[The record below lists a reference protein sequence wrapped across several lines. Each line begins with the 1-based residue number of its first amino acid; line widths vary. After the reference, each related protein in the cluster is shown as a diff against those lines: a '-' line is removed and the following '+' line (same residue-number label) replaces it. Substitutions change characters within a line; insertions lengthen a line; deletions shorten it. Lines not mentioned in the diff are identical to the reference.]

1 MRRRGCPNPIPW
13 DDSRWATL
21 FSCHHGGGP
30 RVSILRN
37 AGWGA
42 FGGVPTGRCR
52 WMPASLRARNGS
64 PMQSPGGCRRTVFR
78 AEKVEMRIR
87 VALFIVLLA
96 NGLWSVGA
104 RACPT
109 EVAEPGAH
117 SHGVEDAGAHVHRSA
132 GGTSGHAP
140 IAERD
145 ARRGLGAPEEGP
157 DCCRADARAPVPA
170 EATTGSLPM
179 GQLSLAVLS
188 TPRLDPPR
196 VPVLPSSARLRLGQ
210 PPPLPYARSRRPLV
224 I

>member
-1 MRRRGCPNPIPW
+1 MGGFRRRPDGAMPLDASQLEGEERIA
-13 DDSRWATL
+13 DAV
-21 FSCHHGGGP
+21 P
-30 RVSILRN
+30 RRMPEDGHLR
-37 AGWGA
+37 
-42 FGGVPTGRCR
+42 R
-52 WMPASLRARNGS
+52 
-64 PMQSPGGCRRTVFR
+64 
-78 AEKVEMRIR
+78 EVEMRIR

-117 SHGVEDAGAHVHRSA
+117 SHGVEEAGAHVHRSA
-132 GGTSGHAP
+132 GDTSGHAP
-140 IAERD
+140 TAERD

-157 DCCRADARAPVPA
+157 DCCRADARAPVLA

-196 VPVLPSSARLRLGQ
+196 APVLPSSARLRLGQ